1 MSVVARVVLAGA
13 LLAIVIVLPA
23 GAWGGGAA
31 LRAVTYQGQESS
43 LDTFGT
49 PGPAIVADGE
59 APGPTPV
66 IQSPEDALAQ
76 DIALVADA
84 AGWTIEEAMANYRA
98 AEIVGNIAEQIA
110 AERPDIFIGSA
121 LSPDPLGPPSI
132 YIKGPADEF
141 VRNLVAGA
149 EIEVKIIDNQPFS
162 FEELEQRKQR
172 VVGALVARGFQNLSV
187 GFRIQDA
194 GLIEAAVTLE
204 PGLPD
209 DPAEILAVLPPD
221 LRGSVSLTVSDA
233 PVGVDLGG

>member
-1 MSVVARVVLAGA
+1 MSVGARVLLAGA
-13 LLAIVIVLPA
+13 LLAILIVLPA

-31 LRAVTYQGQESS
+31 LRAPIYQGQEAS
-43 LDTFGT
+43 LDMFGT

-59 APGPTPV
+59 APGPTPIV
-66 IQSPEDALAQ
+66 QSPEDALAQ

-84 AGWTIEEAMANYRA
+84 LGWTIEEATANYRA
-98 AEIVGNIAEQIA
+98 AEIVGNIAGRIA

-141 VRNLVAGA
+141 VRNLVAAA
-149 EIEVKIIDNQPFS
+149 EIEVKIIDNQAFS
-162 FEELEQRKQR
+162 LEELEQRQRR
-172 VVGALVARGFQNLSV
+172 VVDALLAQGFQNLSA
-187 GFRIQDA
+187 GIRIQEG
-194 GLIEAAVTLE
+194 GLIEAVVTRE

-209 DPAEILAVLPPD
+209 DPAEILAALPPD

-233 PVGVDLGG
+233 PVGLELRD